1 MKQVISVLVENQP
14 GVLNKITGLFSS
26 RGFNIESLAVSVTED
41 ESVSRI
47 TMIIDIGHNAV
58 DQLEKQLNKLICV
71 LKIKRLDNVEMTGR
85 ELILVKVSAT
95 PSTRRNIKDLCDIMH
110 AKIDDVSAATLTV
123 ELADLPQQIN
133 LFLEMLRPFGI
144 VEIARTGLIAV
155 QKRRSLYEL
164 KQNKNTNPFSK

>member
-14 GVLNKITGLFSS
+14 GVLNKINGLFSR
-26 RGFNIESLAVSVTED
+26 RGFNIENLAVSVTED

-95 PSTRRNIKDLCDIMH
+95 PSKRRNIKDLSDIMH

-123 ELADLPQQIN
+123 ELADFPQQVN

-155 QKRRSLYEL
+155 QKGAASM
-164 KQNKNTNPFSK
+164 N

>member
-14 GVLNKITGLFSS
+14 GVLNKINGLFSR

-58 DQLEKQLNKLICV
+58 DQLEKLICV

-110 AKIDDVSAATLTV
+110 VKIDDVSAATLTV

-155 QKRRSLYEL
+155 QKGAASM
-164 KQNKNTNPFSK
+164 N

>member
-1 MKQVISVLVENQP
+1 
-14 GVLNKITGLFSS
+14 
-26 RGFNIESLAVSVTED
+26 
-41 ESVSRI
+41 
-47 TMIIDIGHNAV
+47 
-58 DQLEKQLNKLICV
+58 
-71 LKIKRLDNVEMTGR
+71 
-85 ELILVKVSAT
+85 
-95 PSTRRNIKDLCDIMH
+95 MH

-155 QKRRSLYEL
+155 QKRRSLHEL

>member
-1 MKQVISVLVENQP
+1 MVISVLVENQP
-14 GVLNKITGLFSS
+14 GVLNKINGLFSR

-95 PSTRRNIKDLCDIMH
+95 PSTRRNIKELCDIMH
-110 AKIDDVSAATLTV
+110 VKMDGVSAALTV

-155 QKRRSLYEL
+155 QKGAASM
-164 KQNKNTNPFSK
+164 N